1 MGKHHYKL
9 LILIFVLIAA
19 FGILF
24 VKLSAKPPK
33 IDSPAKPMPVA
44 EAQAP
49 DLTSVGSPD
58 GEATLTM
65 KKEKVQDGTLYTFF
79 TTDSVTGNQN
89 VVFTKTV
96 SSGDTLSI
104 PANTFSPDDKYIF
117 LKEEN
122 SGQTDFFA
130 ITKSG
135 ALDISGPF
143 ATKYPNLK
151 LTDVTGWGGMAL
163 LVVNTV
169 KSDGSLGPS
178 FWFEVPAGGF
188 IQLADRFN

>member
-9 LILIFVLIAA
+9 LILIFVLILA
-19 FGILF
+19 FGLLF
-24 VKLSAKPPK
+24 MKLSAKPQK
-33 IDSPAKPMPVA
+33 IDSSPPPMPVA

-65 KKEKVQDGTLYTFF
+65 KKEKVQDGTMYTFF

-89 VVFTKTV
+89 IVFTETV

-122 SGQTDFFA
+122 LGQTDFFV

-135 ALDISGPF
+135 ALDISRPF

-163 LVVNTV
+163 LVVNTN
-169 KSDGSLGPS
+169 K
-178 FWFEVPAGGF
+178 
-188 IQLADRFN
+188 AD